1 MKIITLTRNNIH
13 QLATDGAGGFTRAQI
28 EALGFVWPAK
38 KGWISSLIGKTI
50 TIDCYKRVA
59 ELRRVYSKDLKK
71 IKKQQA
77 LQDSFEGFA
86 CY

>member
-1 MKIITLTRNNIH
+1 MNIILTRDNIH

-38 KGWISSLIGKTI
+38 KGWINSLIGKTM
-50 TIDCYKRVA
+50 TMDFYNRVA
-59 ELRRVYSKDLKK
+59 ELSKMYSKQLKK
-71 IKKQQA
+71 LKKQQA
-77 LQDSFEGFA
+77 QQDSFEEFA

>member
-38 KGWISSLIGKTI
+38 KGWISSLIG
-50 TIDCYKRVA
+50 
-59 ELRRVYSKDLKK
+59 
-71 IKKQQA
+71 
-77 LQDSFEGFA
+77 
-86 CY
+86 